1 MIEYT
6 WKVLELFVNNDQL
19 FAVRYLLCGTDEV
32 NTIESEGKHEFFN
45 GTVTTLLSEIKQSDV
60 ISWIEKDLTQ
70 DGINPL
76 KLNLENQLNQL
87 KNLKQVELPW
97 LTNTFIPES

>member
-1 MIEYT
+1 MT
-6 WKVLELFVNNDQL
+6 
-19 FAVRYLLCGTDEV
+19 
-32 NTIESEGKHEFFN
+32 
-45 GTVTTLLSEIKQSDV
+45 SEIKQSDV

-87 KNLKQVELPW
+87 KNLKQVDLPW

>member
-6 WKVLELFVNNDQL
+6 WKILELFANNDKL
-19 FAVRYLLCGTDEV
+19 LSVRYLLTGTDGI
-32 NTIESEGKHEFFN
+32 NTVESEGKHEFLD
-45 GTVTTLLSEIKQSDV
+45 GTVITSEIKQSDV

-87 KNLKQVELPW
+87 KNLKQVDLPW

>member
-1 MIEYT
+1 MIYT
-6 WKVLELFVNNDQL
+6 WKILELFANNDKL
-19 FAVRYLLCGTDEV
+19 LSVRYLLTGTDGI
-32 NTIESEGKHEFFN
+32 NTVESEGKHEFLD
-45 GTVTTLLSEIKQSDV
+45 GTVITSEIKQSDV

>member
-1 MIEYT
+1 MEYK
-6 WKVLELFVNNDQL
+6 WKFLAL
-19 FAVRYLLCGTDEV
+19 FADNDKLIHVRYLFSATDGV
-32 NTIESEGKHEFFN
+32 NTVESEGKHEFYD
-45 GTVTTLLSEIKQSDV
+45 GTVITALSEIKQSYV

-87 KNLKQVELPW
+87 KNLKQVDLPW
-97 LTNTFIPES
+97 LTNTFTPES

>member
-1 MIEYT
+1 MIYT
-6 WKVLELFVNNDQL
+6 WKILELFANNDKL
-19 FAVRYLLCGTDEV
+19 LSVRYLLTGTDGI
-32 NTIESEGKHEFFN
+32 NTVESEGKHEFLD
-45 GTVTTLLSEIKQSDV
+45 GTVITSEIKQSDV

-87 KNLKQVELPW
+87 KNLKQVDLPW